1 MKNINIAYVLSF
13 LWRSWFWLGIWVFNY
28 LRYTDYAGIGLLE
41 TVMITTATIGE
52 IPTGVIADLIGKKKT
67 IIIAFF
73 LGALGNIV
81 QAIAPNYYVLM
92 ASIMIM
98 TIGGAFY
105 SGSLEALVYDTLKEK
120 GLTQSFKR
128 VIARINTMQN
138 VGMAVAGICGGYLYQ
153 LNYSYP
159 FYGVAIAY
167 LIGMIL
173 SFGLI
178 EPSVDTEKYSWKRFI
193 SQNREG
199 FGQLFMNKRIAYMSI
214 LFLVPSAFMIAT
226 ENVLNDATA
235 IELGFKSTQ
244 LGIFATL
251 LYLFGIFASEKSE
264 WIINKMN
271 SKNTFILIMFVYFLT
286 LVFMPKASFL
296 VGAIL
301 LLLRYGASTIFGNYE
316 SVMINDAIDSRYR
329 ATTLS
334 TFSLLRNIPYVFGAT
349 GIGMLMNLYTAK
361 TFSLYFGIVFIF
373 IVSLAFIAKPIFEKR

>member
-1 MKNINIAYVLSF
+1 MKNIKIAYALSF

-41 TVMITTATIGE
+41 TVMITTATLGE

-105 SGSLEALVYDTLKEK
+105 SGSLEALVYDTLKEQS
-120 GLTQSFKR
+120 LTQSFKK

-153 LNYSYP
+153 LNYAYP

-178 EPSVDTEKYSWKRFI
+178 EPSVDTEKYSWKKFLL
-193 SQNREG
+193 QNKEG
-199 FGQLFMNKRIAYMSI
+199 FGQLFMNKRIAYMSL

-251 LYLFGIFASEKSE
+251 LYLFGIYASEKSE
-264 WIINKMN
+264 WIISKMN
-271 SKNTFILIMFVYFLT
+271 AKNIFILLLLIYFLT
-286 LVFMPKASFL
+286 LVVMPKASFV

-316 SVMINDAIDSRYR
+316 SVRINDAIDSRYR

-334 TFSLLRNIPYVFGAT
+334 TFSLIKNIPYIFTAT
-349 GIGMLMNLYTAK
+349 AIGTLMNIYTVK
-361 TFSLYFGIVFIF
+361 VFSMYFGILFIA
-373 IVSLAFIAKPIFEKR
+373 SLAVVYFLRPMFRR

>member
-1 MKNINIAYVLSF
+1 MKNIKIAYALSF

-41 TVMITTATIGE
+41 TVMITTATLGE

-105 SGSLEALVYDTLKEK
+105 SGSLEALVYDTLKEQS
-120 GLTQSFKR
+120 LTQSFKK

-153 LNYSYP
+153 LNYAYP

-178 EPSVDTEKYSWKRFI
+178 EPSVDTEKYSWKRFLL
-193 SQNREG
+193 QNKEG
-199 FGQLFMNKRIAYMSI
+199 FGQLFMNKRIAYMSL

-251 LYLFGIFASEKSE
+251 LYLFGIYASEKSE
-264 WIINKMN
+264 WIISKMN
-271 SKNTFILIMFVYFLT
+271 AKNIFILLLLIYFLT
-286 LVFMPKASFL
+286 LVVMPKASFV

-316 SVMINDAIDSRYR
+316 SVRINDAIDSRYR

-334 TFSLLRNIPYVFGAT
+334 TFSLIKNIPYIFTAT
-349 GIGMLMNLYTAK
+349 AIGTLMNIYTVK
-361 TFSLYFGIVFIF
+361 VFSMYFGILFIA
-373 IVSLAFIAKPIFEKR
+373 SLAVVYFLRPMFRR

>member
-1 MKNINIAYVLSF
+1 MKNIKIAYALSF

-41 TVMITTATIGE
+41 TVMITTATLGE

-105 SGSLEALVYDTLKEK
+105 SGSLEALVYDTLKEQS
-120 GLTQSFKR
+120 LTQSFKK

-153 LNYSYP
+153 LNYAYP

-178 EPSVDTEKYSWKRFI
+178 EPSVDTEKYSWKKFLL
-193 SQNREG
+193 QNKEG
-199 FGQLFMNKRIAYMSI
+199 FGQLFMNKRIAYMSL

-251 LYLFGIFASEKSE
+251 GEVNQT
-264 WIINKMN
+264 W
-271 SKNTFILIMFVYFLT
+271 
-286 LVFMPKASFL
+286 
-296 VGAIL
+296 
-301 LLLRYGASTIFGNYE
+301 
-316 SVMINDAIDSRYR
+316 
-329 ATTLS
+329 
-334 TFSLLRNIPYVFGAT
+334 
-349 GIGMLMNLYTAK
+349 
-361 TFSLYFGIVFIF
+361 
-373 IVSLAFIAKPIFEKR
+373 LADLQIQRS

>member
-1 MKNINIAYVLSF
+1 MKNIKIAYALSF

-41 TVMITTATIGE
+41 TVMITTATLGE

-105 SGSLEALVYDTLKEK
+105 SGSLEALVYDTLKEQS
-120 GLTQSFKR
+120 LTQSFKK

-153 LNYSYP
+153 LNYAYP

-178 EPSVDTEKYSWKRFI
+178 EPSVDTEKYSWKRFLL
-193 SQNREG
+193 QNKEG
-199 FGQLFMNKRIAYMSI
+199 FGQLFMNKRIAYMSL

-251 LYLFGIFASEKSE
+251 LYLFGIYASEKSE
-264 WIINKMN
+264 WIISKMN
-271 SKNTFILIMFVYFLT
+271 AKNIFILLLLIYFLT
-286 LVFMPKASFL
+286 LVVMPKASFV

-316 SVMINDAIDSRYR
+316 SVRINDAIDSRYR

-334 TFSLLRNIPYVFGAT
+334 TFSLIKNIPYIFTATAIGA
-349 GIGMLMNLYTAK
+349 LMNIYTVK
-361 TFSLYFGIVFIF
+361 VFSMYFGILFIA
-373 IVSLAFIAKPIFEKR
+373 SLAVVYFLRPMFRR

>member
-1 MKNINIAYVLSF
+1 MKNIKIAYALSF

-41 TVMITTATIGE
+41 TVMITTATLGE

-105 SGSLEALVYDTLKEK
+105 SGSLEALVYDTLKEQS
-120 GLTQSFKR
+120 LTQSFKK

-153 LNYSYP
+153 LNYAYP

-178 EPSVDTEKYSWKRFI
+178 EPSVDTEKYSWKRFLL
-193 SQNREG
+193 QNKEG
-199 FGQLFMNKRIAYMSI
+199 FGQLFMNKRIAYMSL
-214 LFLVPSAFMIAT
+214 LFLVPSAFMIVT

-251 LYLFGIFASEKSE
+251 LYLFGIYASEKSE
-264 WIINKMN
+264 WIISKMN
-271 SKNTFILIMFVYFLT
+271 AKNIFILLLLIYFLT
-286 LVFMPKASFL
+286 LVVMPKASFV

-316 SVMINDAIDSRYR
+316 SVRINDAIDSRYR

-334 TFSLLRNIPYVFGAT
+334 TFSLIKNIPYIFTATAIGA
-349 GIGMLMNLYTAK
+349 LMNIYTVK
-361 TFSLYFGIVFIF
+361 VFSMYFGILFIA
-373 IVSLAFIAKPIFEKR
+373 SLAVVYFLRPMFRR